1 MSAGRD
7 LRLFKLLASK
17 LGAKYP
23 STERATTRG
32 RVTSIISI
40 LFSRT
45 MNTFVDRFSTTS
57 AVSQLRRAQRFAE
70 EEDDLSDVAWGSQAG
85 FGNIM
90 KGAPSFNVPDIPD
103 VRSLSKGNAGMR
115 Y

>member
-1 MSAGRD
+1 MFAGRH
-7 LRLFKLLASK
+7 LRLLSSQCD
-17 LGAKYP
+17 AKYP
-23 STERATTRG
+23 STGRATTRG

-40 LFSRT
+40 LLSCT

-57 AVSQLRRAQRFAE
+57 AVSQLRRAQRLAE
-70 EEDDLSDVAWGSQAG
+70 EEDDISDVAWGSQAG

-103 VRSLSKGNAGMR
+103 VRFLFKRDCG